1 MVCVGVRGAG
11 QGGGWGMQ
19 DRVSIVGLSLSFS
32 LSQFLSLSPLSK
44 QATRLILSI
53 KVIVLSEWIL
63 WIESAVSRD
72 WNVMTFRDPF

>member
-1 MVCVGVRGAG
+1 MQVREED
-11 QGGGWGMQ
+11 GGCK
-19 DRVSIVGLSLSFS
+19 IVGLSLSFS

>member
-1 MVCVGVRGAG
+1 
-11 QGGGWGMQ
+11 MQ

>member
-19 DRVSIVGLSLSFS
+19 DSVSIVGLSLSFS